1 MRNQYMLHP
10 EMEFKQ
16 IKTKKTILLTLMQ
29 IMKISQP
36 KGELPKEKKLNLSKR
51 KLIKF
56 LILIKIGLNMSLSMF
71 LERVN
76 MVKFL

>member
-1 MRNQYMLHP
+1 MLHP